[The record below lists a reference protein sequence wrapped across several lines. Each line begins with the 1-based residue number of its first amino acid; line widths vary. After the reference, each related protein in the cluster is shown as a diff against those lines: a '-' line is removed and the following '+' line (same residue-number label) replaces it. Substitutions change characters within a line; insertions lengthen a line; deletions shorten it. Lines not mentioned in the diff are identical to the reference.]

1 MSKPIVQICFSL
13 KNGLTIEMLKAK
25 LIKLKSQ
32 LDDIYQDTGYEL
44 HSCHL
49 TKELCVQKGFDTS
62 VPDLFAEIFGD
73 IYHCELTEET
83 FDDAMRNLGRHRQ
96 ALSERADKLV
106 IIVEND
112 MTNIALAL
120 SLFTDGKVI
129 LM

>member
-1 MSKPIVQICFSL
+1 MDKPIVQICFSL
-13 KNGLTIEMLKAK
+13 KNGLTVETLKTK
-25 LIKLKSQ
+25 LTELKSQ
-32 LDDIYQDTGYEL
+32 LDDVYQDTGYEL

-49 TKELCVQKGFDTS
+49 TKNLCVQKGFETS

-96 ALSERADKLV
+96 ELSEKADKLV
-106 IIVEND
+106 IIAEND
-112 MTNIALAL
+112 ATNISLEL
-120 SLFTDGKVI
+120 SLFTDGKII

>member
-1 MSKPIVQICFSL
+1 MDKPIVQICFSL
-13 KNGLTIEMLKAK
+13 KNGLTIETLKEK
-25 LIKLKSQ
+25 LIELKSQ

-44 HSCHL
+44 RSCHL
-49 TKELCVQKGFDTS
+49 TKELCVQKGFETS

-96 ALSERADKLV
+96 ELSEKADKLV
-106 IIVEND
+106 IIAEND
-112 MTNIALAL
+112 TTNVSLEL
-120 SLFTDGKVI
+120 SLFTDGKII